1 MVTLAAIVAAPL
13 EAACMATAARW
24 EMAMMAVE
32 ADSAAAT
39 VATRVVQKVAAA
51 IQAADAWEEAT
62 E

>member
-1 MVTLAAIVAAPL
+1 MATLAAPVAAPL
-13 EAACMATAARW
+13 EAACMASAARW

-39 VATRVVQKVAAA
+39 VATRVVQKVATAIEATAA
-51 IQAADAWEEAT
+51 SEEAT

>member
-1 MVTLAAIVAAPL
+1 
-13 EAACMATAARW
+13 MATAARW